1 MTHAPH
7 VIQPRAD
14 MPAPNFR
21 KRTVYQGDCLEVMR
35 GLNSGTIDLIATDP
49 PFGKDRNF
57 MSTPG
62 DMKGNER
69 SVGFK
74 DRWRWI
80 DLQDGSVSD
89 LTQSSDQRL
98 WELIGVIDRNV
109 GETMAAFA
117 TFIAVRAAEMH
128 RLLKPD
134 GTLYW
139 HCDYKAGHYVKAV
152 LDVIFG
158 ESNFADEVVWF
169 KGSRGTPRSTGF
181 QHEHETILRYS
192 KSSAPTWNTIKGEY
206 RERSLKRYNKVDE
219 EGRHYAAIKRQRR
232 DGETYYGRTYPE
244 GKLQGDVVDI
254 ATLASRAKERTG
266 YPTQKPLKLY
276 RLLIEASS
284 NPGDWVLDPFCGC
297 ATTLDAAEQLERNW
311 IGIDT
316 WDGAI
321 GEVHKRLGNKKAR
334 REKNLPS
341 RTDEGEIAINRVLP
355 LETDAEPVSSK
366 ELTVRQL
373 KREKLRG
380 RSIDK
385 CWTCE
390 SHFPADELTID
401 HDPPSSRGGR
411 NIHLHTELL
420 CEPCNGQ
427 KGDDKTRA
435 VLRSEKRRDRQ
446 SVGTAESIDTPS
458 LLNGR

>member
-1 MTHAPH
+1 MTHEPQ
-7 VIQPRAD
+7 VIQPIAD
-14 MPAPNFR
+14 MPVPNFR

-62 DMKGNER
+62 DMKGNE
-69 SVGFK
+69 SSIGLT

-80 DLQDGSVSD
+80 DLQDGSVRD
-89 LTQSSDQRL
+89 LTQSSDSRL

-117 TFIAVRAAEMH
+117 TFIAVRAAEMR

-139 HCDYKAGHYVKAV
+139 HCDYKASHYVKAV

-158 ESNFADEVVWF
+158 ESNFVDEVVWF
-169 KGSRGTPRSTGF
+169 KGSRGTRRSTGF
-181 QHEHETILRYS
+181 QREHETIFRYS
-192 KSSAPTWNTIKGEY
+192 KSSVPTWNTIIGEY
-206 RERSLKRYNKVDE
+206 RERSLKRYNQVDDD
-219 EGRHYAAIKRQRR
+219 GRSYALIKRYRPN
-232 DGETYYGRTYPE
+232 GEAYYGKTYPE
-244 GKLQGDVVDI
+244 GKKQGDVVDI
-254 ATLASRAKERTG
+254 PTLASRAKERTG
-266 YPTQKPLKLY
+266 YPTQKPLELY

-297 ATTLDAAEQLERNW
+297 ATTLDAAEQLGRNW

-321 GEVHKRLGNKKAR
+321 REVHKRLGNKKAR
-334 REKNLPS
+334 REKNVPV

-355 LETDAEPVSSK
+355 LETNAGTDSSK
-366 ELTVRQL
+366 ELPRGQL

-380 RSIDK
+380 RSIAM

-390 SHFPADELTID
+390 LHFPADELTID
-401 HDPPSSRGGR
+401 HDPPRSLGGR
-411 NIHLHTELL
+411 NIHHETELL
-420 CEPCNGQ
+420 CEPCNRE
-427 KGDDKTRA
+427 KGDDKTREA
-435 VLRSEKRRDRQ
+435 LRLEKRRVRGAA
-446 SVGTAESIDTPS
+446 VGLDAPG